1 MTSEE
6 NYPEKHLVRHF
17 DNGLTL
23 IAEQMDWCE
32 SVACAVLVPGGSIY
46 DPTAKPGLSNL
57 VCEMALRGAGDYD
70 SHGLIEAFESL
81 GSERG
86 ESVGHAHLWFS
97 FATLA
102 DNLVQTLKLTSEII
116 LNPHF
121 PENQLELGK
130 QVVLQEILSV
140 EDDPSRKVMIELSK
154 NAVPAPWGEPCFGTA
169 EAVESITMEEI
180 RNFHKRYYHPNGAIV
195 SVAGKFHPDSL
206 VESVSNLFGDWKPNE
221 IQTNKLGPLGK
232 SVLHIPYE
240 SAQTHIGL
248 NYPAVP
254 FRHPDYLLA
263 WSGVSVLSG
272 GMSNRLYTEIREK
285 RGLCYSVGASYY
297 TYRDFGGVT
306 CYCGTSS
313 DRAQESLDVLL
324 EQLELFSKSGITEK
338 ELELLKIRAKTSL
351 IMQQESTGSR
361 ASSIARDWHHL
372 GRIRTM
378 SEIEEKIN
386 ALTVSK
392 INDYLAAHPPGPYH
406 LVTLG
411 PNPLEMNGK
420 SF

>member
-1 MTSEE
+1 MTSTD
-6 NYPEKHLVRHF
+6 NIPEKHLIQHF

-23 IAEQMDWCE
+23 VAERMDWCE
-32 SVACAVLVPGGSIY
+32 SVACAVLVPAGSIY
-46 DPTAKPGLSNL
+46 DPDTKPGLANL
-57 VCEMALRGAGDYD
+57 VCEMALRGAGDHD

-86 ESVGHAHLWFS
+86 ESVGHAHIWYS
-97 FATLA
+97 FATLTE
-102 DNLVQTLKLTSEII
+102 NLAPTLKLTSEII
-116 LNPHF
+116 QKPHF
-121 PENQLELGK
+121 PKNQLGLGK

-154 NAVPAPWGEPCFGTA
+154 NAIPAPWGEPCFGTA
-169 EAVESITMEEI
+169 KAVESITIDEI
-180 RNFHKRYYHPNGAIV
+180 QNFHQKCYHSNGAVI
-195 SVAGKFHPDSL
+195 SVAGKFHPESL
-206 VESVSNLFGDWKPNE
+206 IELVSDLFGNWKPNQ
-221 IQTNKLGPLGK
+221 IQKNEAGDLGK
-232 SVLHIPYE
+232 PVLHIPYD

-248 NYPAVP
+248 NYSSVP

-324 EQLELFSKSGITEK
+324 MELERLSQSGITGN

-361 ASSIARDWHHL
+361 ASGIARDWNHL

-386 ALTVSK
+386 ALTVPL
-392 INDYLAAHPPGPYH
+392 INEYLAAHPPGPYH
-406 LVTLG
+406 LATLG
-411 PNPLEMNGK
+411 PEPLNMK
-420 SF
+420 